1 MTAALL
7 VLISVLCIYIL
18 YRELSIRRLSDELE
32 EILESCMLGEFNKRM
47 FLQGRDRLSRVINR
61 INNVAEIT
69 EQRIKKLEE
78 EKIRWQS
85 LLRGLSDAVLLVDEE
100 DRVEIVND
108 TFLQEFNL
116 KERDVRERL
125 YSEAIREPVLIELIE
140 RARTTGLTQRG
151 NIINEDTDRVFRATV
166 YPVRLNHSTNIM
178 VILRDITER
187 KEVERLKRDF
197 IANVSHELK
206 TPITNIKGY
215 VETLIEELSP
225 ECRDS
230 LEFLRVIHKNTQRM
244 ERLVL
249 DLIQLSS
256 IESGAIR
263 IEKREIGLKDFLKE
277 VTEEF
282 RKAAEQK
289 GLAMS
294 MSLEDEQE
302 VIRADPLRLKQI
314 LSNLIDNAIK
324 FTEKGSVVVG
334 AFREDSL
341 LILFVQDTGI
351 GIPKKYIPRLG
362 ERFFRVD
369 PSRSR
374 ELGGTGLGLAIVKHL
389 VNAHGWRMEI
399 ESREASGTRVSIIVS
414 EDG

>member
-47 FLQGRDRLSRVINR
+47 FLPGRDRLSRVINR